1 MCATLEE
8 EISRQEKASAK
19 AVRQECAWCVP
30 ERARGPVWLR
40 QREQGEVWEVRR
52 PERKRLIMSGLQ
64 AAVRALAFTVSEGS
78 PLDSLEQRTEAT

>member
-1 MCATLEE
+1 M
-8 EISRQEKASAK
+8 
-19 AVRQECAWCVP
+19 
-30 ERARGPVWLR
+30 WLR

-64 AAVRALAFTVSEGS
+64 AALRALAFTVSEGS